1 MGRSDT
7 TAKSAVAKASVRVVK
22 SGSSAANAM
31 ARRFAPRLAATNGK
45 HTAVIMQRIYQH
57 LSAGVILGG
66 NAKAGVQSMADR
78 NCVNVSASGHLVHST
93 APNASAAS

>member
-45 HTAVIMQRIYQH
+45 HIAVTTWCMQMSCQPQY
-57 LSAGVILGG
+57 
-66 NAKAGVQSMADR
+66 
-78 NCVNVSASGHLVHST
+78 VNVGRARVDAKRMAAPSYARAIASGHLVHST